1 MFFVC
6 RNRWYNPER
15 SATRRAAT
23 CSNNSHLL
31 ALRLDSGGTAW
42 IRRERTV
49 IPALLRIALAQRDS
63 EDNEMV
69 NDMFVAMC
77 FPTTRRESRH
87 LNTRKPLSRP
97 GDPNPTLLQCSRV
110 TTVEPRADG
119 VRNI

>member
-1 MFFVC
+1 M
-6 RNRWYNPER
+6 
-15 SATRRAAT
+15 A
-23 CSNNSHLL
+23 LL
-31 ALRLDSGGTAW
+31 GFGVRGPFYVLPLDIFHA
-42 IRRERTV
+42 V